1 MINQTLLDFLCEET
15 PWEDLGNEK
24 LLHELPEFGESVGNA
39 INTGTLLAFTIELSG
54 LLEKMDLYKASLLS
68 TLIGFACEKE
78 QDTSAGRG
86 IIALFARSCK
96 KVYELFARPEDEEEE
111 LPDSR
116 QEMFEQNP
124 DQARAYEGFNILCV
138 STMAFLTRDAALRSY
153 LAEFAIENEI
163 TYLSEETDDSPYLRS
178 IHYVNQ
184 MLAMCSDY
192 PLLVLHPQKKTGFLA
207 MANDV
212 SNCFHLL
219 FLLEEQIYQTL
230 GAAYGMQEFQ
240 ASESLTRLAHGEYP
254 QDCWDQSYT
263 THFIEYNYG
272 TAFEKTFSNQ
282 MVNYLIWGEM
292 PPAAIPQ
299 LDGRA
304 VIVLF
309 ENGPSRSF
317 SAQFLAVPH
326 EALHPYVTI
335 ERELTEAEYLDW
347 MQKIQKRI
355 AD

>member
-1 MINQTLLDFLCEET
+1 MINQTLLDFLYEET

-24 LLHELPEFGESVGNA
+24 LLHELPEFGESVGKA
-39 INTGTLLAFTIELSG
+39 INSGTLLTFTTELSG

-68 TLIGFACEKE
+68 NLIGFACEKE

-86 IIALFARSCK
+86 VIALFARSCK
-96 KVYELFARPEDEEEE
+96 KVYELFASLEEEEE
-111 LPDSR
+111 LPGQ
-116 QEMFEQNP
+116 QEIFEQNP
-124 DQARAYEGFNILCV
+124 DQARAYVGFNTLCI
-138 STMAFLTRDAALRSY
+138 STMAFLTRDVSLRRY
-153 LAEFAIENEI
+153 LIEFNIENEI

-192 PLLVLHPQKKTGFLA
+192 PLLVLNPLQKTGFLA
-207 MANDV
+207 TANDV

-219 FLLEEQIYQTL
+219 FLLEEQIYQTF
-230 GAAYGMQEFQ
+230 GQRYGMPEFQ
-240 ASESLTRLAHGEYP
+240 ASDSQARLAHGEYP

-263 THFIEYNYG
+263 THFTEYNYG
-272 TAFEKTFSNQ
+272 TVFEETFSNR
-282 MVNYLIWGEM
+282 MAGYLIWGEM

-299 LDGRA
+299 IDGHG

-309 ENGPSRSF
+309 DNGPSRSF

-326 EALHPYVTI
+326 EALNPYVKI
-335 ERELTEAEYLDW
+335 ERELTAEEYQGW
-347 MQKIQKRI
+347 IQKIQNRL
-355 AD
+355 